1 VTAFFALLLLAGAPD
16 GAPSPAIRI
25 DPCVEVDA
33 EEVRRLAAIELGGWT
48 PRTSHGALEVVVACS
63 GDGQELRLTDRE
75 RARVTVRG
83 IDLGAREAG
92 ATEEP
97 TAEARDAKAR
107 ELALAIAELVR
118 RTDAEP
124 VAPVPSA
131 PRVPEP
137 VAAPL
142 HAEEP
147 TLEWPDAWRLELA
160 AAAVL
165 VHWTGGET
173 LFGADMTGRVRVARW
188 LIAELR
194 LGGRKTRPLDLEQ
207 GSIDG
212 HGVAAAG
219 GLAVDATPGLRRVGL
234 SFGGR
239 VAADWLRY
247 AARDRGD
254 AGFASKDAAGANL
267 AATATA
273 FVVLSDAW
281 CVTADASFGTALHS
295 IVIREN
301 GQRLSAARGV
311 FLSTAVALGGHF

>member
-1 VTAFFALLLLAGAPD
+1 VTAFLALLLLAGAPD
-16 GAPSPAIRI
+16 GASSPAIRI

-33 EEVRRLAAIELGGWT
+33 EEVRRLAAIELGGWR
-48 PRTSHGALEVVVACS
+48 PRTSPGELEVVVACS
-63 GDGQELRLTDRE
+63 GGAQELRLTDRE

-92 ATEEP
+92 QTDEP
-97 TAEARDAKAR
+97 TAEDRDAKAR

-124 VAPVPSA
+124 VAPPTA

-137 VAAPL
+137 VAPPL
-142 HAEEP
+142 HTEEP
-147 TLEWPDAWRLELA
+147 TLERPDAWRLELA

-173 LFGADMTGRVRVARW
+173 LFGADMTGRVRVTRW

-194 LGGRKTRPLDLEQ
+194 LGGRKTRPVGLER

-212 HGVAAAG
+212 HGVAAAA

-239 VAADWLRY
+239 VGADWLRY
-247 AARDRGD
+247 AALDRGD
-254 AGFASKDAAGANL
+254 AAFAGKDAAGANL
-267 AATATA
+267 AGTATA
-273 FVVLSDAW
+273 FVVLSGAW

-301 GQRLSAARGV
+301 DRRLSAARGV